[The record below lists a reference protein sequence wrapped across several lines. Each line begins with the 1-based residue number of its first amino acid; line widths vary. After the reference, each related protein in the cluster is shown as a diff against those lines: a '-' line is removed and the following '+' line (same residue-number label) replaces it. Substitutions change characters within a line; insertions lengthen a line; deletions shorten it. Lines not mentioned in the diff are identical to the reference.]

1 MKICGII
8 YKVVFMLEQI
18 KENYVNI
25 CIASVYTILAMLV
38 YGIWSYSAWR
48 LWWVTMLIVI
58 ILLVAGFV
66 ISFFGLK
73 AKLKPSKTS
82 LRRKKNRLFNN
93 YHLQSL

>member
-25 CIASVYTILAMLV
+25 CIASVYTILVMLV

-66 ISFFGLK
+66 ISFFWIKSEIK
-73 AKLKPSKTS
+73 AKQNKPQAKEEPIV
-82 LRRKKNRLFNN
+82 
-93 YHLQSL
+93 Q

>member
-25 CIASVYTILAMLV
+25 SIASVYTILAMLV

-58 ILLVAGFV
+58 ILLVAGSV
-66 ISFFGLK
+66 ISFFWIKSEIK
-73 AKLKPSKTS
+73 ANQNKPQAKEEPIV
-82 LRRKKNRLFNN
+82 
-93 YHLQSL
+93 Q